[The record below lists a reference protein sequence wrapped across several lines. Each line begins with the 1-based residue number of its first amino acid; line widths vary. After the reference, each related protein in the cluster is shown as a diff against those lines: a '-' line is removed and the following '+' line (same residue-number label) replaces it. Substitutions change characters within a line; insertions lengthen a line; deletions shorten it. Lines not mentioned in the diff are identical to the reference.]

1 MDAVATVFA
10 QSIAAAARSLNQS
23 QSVDE
28 TLRTITTVMANSVP
42 GFDQIGITTIDKA
55 GRTTTRAHIGKLVH
69 QLDDIQYGLQE
80 GPCVDTLKGDE
91 MVAAP
96 HIAVDIR
103 WPNYVPEAVALG
115 VQSQLALRLHLGDGS
130 TLGGVNMYSTVS
142 PEVTENARALAGI
155 FAAHSAIALGHVQ
168 ERAQFS
174 EALQSRKVLGQAI
187 GILMQRYDMNEDRAF
202 AFLVRASNHG
212 NIKLR
217 AVAQELVDEFSH
229 K

>member
-1 MDAVATVFA
+1 MDVPTVFS

-23 QSVDE
+23 RSVDE
-28 TLRTITTVMANSVP
+28 TLQTIAKVMANSVP
-42 GFDQIGITTIDKA
+42 GFDQIGITTVDKA

-69 QLDDIQYGLQE
+69 QLDDIQYGMGE
-80 GPCVDTLKGDE
+80 GPCVDTLRGDE
-91 MVAAP
+91 IVAAP
-96 HIAVDIR
+96 DLRSDQR
-103 WPNYVPEAVALG
+103 WPRYVPEAVALG

-130 TLGGVNMYSTVS
+130 TLGGVNLYSTVS
-142 PEVTENARALAGI
+142 PEVSQNARALAGL

-168 ERAQFS
+168 ELTQMS
-174 EALQSRKVLGQAI
+174 EAMESRKVLGQAI

-217 AVAQELVDEFSH
+217 AVAQELVDEFNR

>member
-1 MDAVATVFA
+1 MDVPTVFS

-23 QSVDE
+23 RSVDD
-28 TLRTITTVMANSVP
+28 TLQTIAKVMANSVP
-42 GFDQIGITTIDKA
+42 GFDQIGITTVDKA

-69 QLDDIQYGLQE
+69 QLDDIQYGMGE
-80 GPCVDTLKGDE
+80 GPCVDTLRGDE
-91 MVAAP
+91 IVAAP
-96 HIAVDIR
+96 DLRADQR
-103 WPNYVPEAVALG
+103 WPRYVPEAVALG

-130 TLGGVNMYSTVS
+130 TLGGVNLYSTVS
-142 PEVTENARALAGI
+142 PEVSQNARALAGL

-168 ERAQFS
+168 ELTQMS
-174 EALQSRKVLGQAI
+174 EALESRKVLGQAI

-217 AVAQELVDEFSH
+217 AVAQELVDEFNRT
-229 K
+229 